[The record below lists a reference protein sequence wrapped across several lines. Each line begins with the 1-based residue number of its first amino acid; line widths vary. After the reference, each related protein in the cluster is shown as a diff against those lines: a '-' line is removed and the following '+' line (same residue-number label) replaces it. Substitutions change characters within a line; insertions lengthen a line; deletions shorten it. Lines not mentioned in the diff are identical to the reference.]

1 MQSNFLAGKIHRPEI
16 FHYSINASIA
26 WFIYWKPNY
35 VGDFGCLATYSD
47 SSWKQQKNTS
57 DIQRNNFDTFSSVQ
71 FSSVTQ
77 SCPTL
82 WPHESQHARLP
93 CPSPFRSLL
102 KPMSIESVMPSSHL
116 TLCHPLL
123 LLPPILCPQSF
134 DTLVF
139 FIQILEISEFS
150 CWHHILAIYCHITNC
165 PETTWLKTAISFL

>member
-1 MQSNFLAGKIHRPEI
+1 MLVLHGLFIGSQTMWVTLDVLLHIVILPENKKRIHQIFKEI
-16 FHYSINASIA
+16 TLTH
-26 WFIYWKPNY
+26 
-35 VGDFGCLATYSD
+35 
-47 SSWKQQKNTS
+47 
-57 DIQRNNFDTFSSVQ
+57 SVQ

-116 TLCHPLL
+116 ILCHPLL

-165 PETTWLKTAISFL
+165 PETTWLKTAISFW